1 MIQSA
6 AEESSEQPKLYLGSP
21 LPYKAHSHT
30 LEELGSGMIFMKTH
44 GNTLAYGLDKRNQLS

>member
-6 AEESSEQPKLYLGSP
+6 AEESSEQPKPNLVSP

-30 LEELGSGMIFMKTH
+30 LELGSGMIFMKTH
-44 GNTLAYGLDKRNQLS
+44 GNTLAYGLDKKNQLS

>member
-6 AEESSEQPKLYLGSP
+6 AEDSPEQPKLNLGYP

-30 LEELGSGMIFMKTH
+30 LEELGSGMIFIKTH
-44 GNTLAYGLDKRNQLS
+44 GNTLAYGLDKKNQLS